1 MKDRVAVRILQA
13 RPCCAADT
21 QPRFSRF
28 SAAQEALASGAL
40 RTGGLVTEGTAGST
54 GISLAMMAPAF
65 GALDQATCSEACS
78 RLLSASGCKC
88 HVVMPDDAAEEKAV
102 TIAALGASVQRVRPV
117 SIAHPE
123 HFVNVARRAAASA
136 VASGGP
142 GAAYFADQF
151 ENEANYRAHF
161 DGTGAEVWAQ
171 TRGALHAFVAAA
183 GTGGTLAG
191 CGAALRARD
200 PAVRLYLVDPPGSSL
215 FNRVTRGV
223 LYARQEAEGRR
234 TRHQVD
240 TITEGIGIN
249 RLTANFAKA
258 PRLDGAFRGSDAE
271 AVAMARH
278 LRAADGLFVGS
289 SAAMNAVGA
298 LRVAQLLGPGHTVV
312 TLLCDGGARHL
323 SKFWSD
329 DYLAQ
334 AGLLPPPEQAGRE
347 LELLMAGA
355 LRPADDT

>member
-1 MKDRVAVRILQA
+1 
-13 RPCCAADT
+13 
-21 QPRFSRF
+21 
-28 SAAQEALASGAL
+28 
-40 RTGGLVTEGTAGST
+40 
-54 GISLAMMAPAF
+54 
-65 GALDQATCSEACS
+65 
-78 RLLSASGCKC
+78 
-88 HVVMPDDAAEEKAV
+88 MPDDAAEEKSV

-117 SIAHPE
+117 SITHPD

-142 GAAYFADQF
+142 GAAFFADQF
-151 ENEANYRAHF
+151 ENEANFRAH
-161 DGTGAEVWAQ
+161 DEGTGAEVWAQ

-191 CGAALRARD
+191 VGAALRARN
-200 PAVRLYLVDPPGSSL
+200 PGVRLYLVDPPGSSL

-223 LYARQEAEGRR
+223 MYAATEAEGKR

-249 RLTANFAKA
+249 RLTANFLRA
-258 PRLDGAFRGSDAE
+258 PRLDGAFRGSDQE

-298 LRVAQLLGPGHTVV
+298 LRVAQELGACHAAKRMCCRLLAHHILTHPHASNARRARTHGGH
-312 TLLCDGGARHL
+312 A
-323 SKFWSD
+323 
-329 DYLAQ
+329 
-334 AGLLPPPEQAGRE
+334 
-347 LELLMAGA
+347 A
-355 LRPADDT
+355 LRRRRAAPVQVLERRLLVRCRAVAATRAGGPRAAAAAFGRAAPGRGMRADAGILA

>member
-1 MKDRVAVRILQA
+1 
-13 RPCCAADT
+13 
-21 QPRFSRF
+21 
-28 SAAQEALASGAL
+28 
-40 RTGGLVTEGTAGST
+40 
-54 GISLAMMAPAF
+54 
-65 GALDQATCSEACS
+65 
-78 RLLSASGCKC
+78 
-88 HVVMPDDAAEEKAV
+88 MPDDAAEEKAV

-117 SIAHPE
+117 SITHPD
-123 HFVNVARRAAASA
+123 HFVNVARRAAAAA

-151 ENEANYRAHF
+151 ENEANFRAHLE
-161 DGTGAEVWAQ
+161 GTGAEVWAQ
-171 TRGALHAFVAAA
+171 TGGALHAFVAAA

-191 CGAALRARD
+191 VGAALRARNPD
-200 PAVRLYLVDPPGSSL
+200 VRLYLVDPPGSSL
-215 FNRVTRGV
+215 YNRVARGV
-223 LYARQEAEGRR
+223 MYARQEAEGRR

-249 RLTANFAKA
+249 RLTANFARA
-258 PRLDGAFRGSDAE
+258 PRLDGAFKGSDAE

-298 LRVAQLLGPGHTVV
+298 LRVALLLGPGHTVV

-329 DYLAQ
+329 EYLAA

-347 LELLMAGA
+347 LQLLLSGA
-355 LRPADDT
+355 LRPPEET

>member
-1 MKDRVAVRILQA
+1 
-13 RPCCAADT
+13 
-21 QPRFSRF
+21 
-28 SAAQEALASGAL
+28 
-40 RTGGLVTEGTAGST
+40 VTEGTAGST
-54 GISLAMMAPAF
+54 GISLAMLAPAF
-65 GALDQATCSEACS
+65 GALEDAMLWSYEAC
-78 RLLSASGCKC
+78 AHAVQPAGCKC

-117 SIAHPE
+117 SIAHPD
-123 HFVNVARRAAASA
+123 HFVNVARRAAAAA

-151 ENEANYRAHF
+151 ETEANFRAHAES
-161 DGTGAEVWAQ
+161 TGPEVWAQ
-171 TRGALHAFVAAA
+171 TGGRLHAFVAAA

-191 CGAALRARD
+191 VGAALRARD

-215 FNRVTRGV
+215 YNRVTRGV

-249 RLTANFAKA
+249 RLTANFMRA

-298 LRVAQLLGPGHTVV
+298 LRVAQQLGPGHTVV

-329 DYLAQ
+329 DYLDA

-347 LELLMAGA
+347 LLLLLSGA
-355 LRPADDT
+355 LRPPET

>member
-1 MKDRVAVRILQA
+1 M
-13 RPCCAADT
+13 
-21 QPRFSRF
+21 
-28 SAAQEALASGAL
+28 
-40 RTGGLVTEGTAGST
+40 TEGTAGST
-54 GISLAMMAPAF
+54 GISLAMLAPAF
-65 GALDQATCSEACS
+65 GALEDAMLWSYEAC
-78 RLLSASGCKC
+78 AHAVQPAGCKC

-117 SIAHPE
+117 SIAHPD
-123 HFVNVARRAAASA
+123 HFVNVARRAAAAA

-151 ENEANYRAHF
+151 ETEANFRAHAES
-161 DGTGAEVWAQ
+161 TGPEVWAQ
-171 TRGALHAFVAAA
+171 TGGRLHAFVAAA

-191 CGAALRARD
+191 VGAALRARD

-215 FNRVTRGV
+215 YNRVTRGV

-249 RLTANFAKA
+249 RLTANFMRA

-298 LRVAQLLGPGHTVV
+298 LRVAQQLGPGHTVV

-329 DYLAQ
+329 DYLDA

-347 LELLMAGA
+347 LLLLLSGA
-355 LRPADDT
+355 LRPPET